1 VAKTFALALALVA
14 PLTPSAISPAQPLP
28 GPRAA
33 HTATLLTDGRV
44 LVAGGCTRFGCERAT
59 DGTVLFEPR
68 PSRFVEGPALLRPR
82 VGHAAVRLRDGNVL
96 VFGGWA
102 GAVPTR
108 SAELYDRSRR
118 AFVATGAMASGRG
131 GLAAAL
137 LRDGRVLVTGG
148 VDGTETLRTAE
159 VYDPRTRT
167 FTRTGSMRW
176 PRSAHTATLLPD
188 GRVLIAGGSTGTR
201 VLGTAE
207 IWSPRTTRFATVG
220 TLRIPRHKHAA
231 IGLRDGRV
239 LLVGGSDARDF
250 RGKYRSAELYLP
262 RRGRFVL
269 TGSMRS
275 PRFKLPDAAVRLAD
289 GTVLVT
295 GGASEVE
302 RYDVRRRRFVP
313 AGSLGVDLSFST
325 ATVLPD
331 GRVLVV
337 GGYDGNIEPT
347 TRTWLLRAP

>member
-1 VAKTFALALALVA
+1 MTKTFALTLALAA
-14 PLTPSAISPAQPLP
+14 PLTPSAISPAQALP

-68 PSRFVEGPALLRPR
+68 SSRFVEGPALLRPR
-82 VGHAAVRLRDGNVL
+82 VGHAAVRLSDGNVL

-108 SAELYDRSRR
+108 SAELYDRSRG
-118 AFVATGAMASGRG
+118 FVATGAMASGRG

-148 VDGTETLRTAE
+148 VDGTQTLRTAE
-159 VYDPRTRT
+159 VYDPRTST

-176 PRSAHTATLLPD
+176 PRSAHTATPLPD
-188 GRVLIAGGSTGTR
+188 GRVLVAGGSTETR
-201 VLGTAE
+201 VLATAE
-207 IWSPRTTRFATVG
+207 IWSPRTGRFATVG
-220 TLRIPRHKHAA
+220 TLRIPRYKHAA

-275 PRFKLPDAAVRLAD
+275 PRFKLPDAVVRLGD
-289 GTVLVT
+289 GSVLVA
-295 GGASEVE
+295 GGAAEAE
-302 RYDVRRRRFVP
+302 RYDVHGRRFVRS
-313 AGSLGVDLSFST
+313 GSLGVELSFST
-325 ATVLPD
+325 ATLLRD
-331 GRVLVV
+331 GRVLLV
-337 GGYDGNIEPT
+337 GGYDRNIEPSR
-347 TRTWLLRAP
+347 RTWLFRTP